1 MIDIELYE
9 PISPPSSPQST
20 VSVTRNL
27 GARVSCVQTT
37 LYGTTTVPLR
47 RSKLVYAY
55 LYGQSTD
62 RLRDDTLE
70 GKSGRERCEGASFR
84 SCGAAVAGSPAHVF
98 NTVFYKRSSLP
109 IKRPYSSKIKGGLR
123 LTRAQI
129 KPRAAVAT
137 RAAQHTAPLHSLG
150 Y

>member
-27 GARVSCVQTT
+27 GARVSCVQAT
-37 LYGTTTVPLR
+37 LYGTSTALEIT
-47 RSKLVYAY
+47 